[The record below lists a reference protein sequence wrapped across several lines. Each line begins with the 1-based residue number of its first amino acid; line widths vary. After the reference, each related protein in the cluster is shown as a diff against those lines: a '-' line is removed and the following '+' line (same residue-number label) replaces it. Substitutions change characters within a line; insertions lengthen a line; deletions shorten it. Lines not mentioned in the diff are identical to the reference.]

1 LQVTP
6 ALRPDCKKILS
17 FPAVVKKM
25 NEKLL
30 KEVTESSPKLLRTI
44 IFPKKMHYLTGR
56 LPQPNY

>member
-1 LQVTP
+1 
-6 ALRPDCKKILS
+6 
-17 FPAVVKKM
+17 M

-30 KEVTESSPKLLRTI
+30 KEVTETSPKLLRTI